1 MANPFDAYHKH
12 PVIIGNI
19 RIPMFF
25 RFTQNPNNWKLAFQ
39 KEYQQTKTIGGYVF
53 EHWGAKPATL
63 SFDVHIKK
71 DANLGNLIGYNTKT
85 TNWGLED
92 PTFSYELITLQTLY
106 NLDQRKLKGN
116 TLGDIIAEVNKQ
128 SSVVKDSLLTKS
140 AKIES
145 DIKSASPVSIGSYI
159 SSLTDT
165 IIYYKGC
172 IYSGFFKSMRIEEDP
187 REPYWHRVHV
197 EFIITTTTFD
207 WIDNVLA
214 STTAGNAILSVW
226 GTASSIMSVGSLL
239 KDVIEGIK
247 L

>member
-1 MANPFDAYHKH
+1 MANPLDSYHKH

-25 RFTQNPNNWKLAFQ
+25 RFTQNPNNWKFQAQ

-71 DANLGNLIGYNTKT
+71 DANLGNLFGYNTKT

-92 PTFSYELITLQTLY
+92 PTYSYELITLQTLY
-106 NLDQRKLKGN
+106 NIDQRKYSGGLG
-116 TLGDIIAEVNKQ
+116 TMLGDAIFKAKSVAK
-128 SSVVKDSLLTKS
+128 SSFLTAS
-140 AKIES
+140 SKIDS
-145 DIKSASPVSIGSYI
+145 DIQTASPTSIDGYLKSF
-159 SSLTDT
+159 TDT

-172 IYSGFFKSMRIEEDP
+172 LYSGFFKSMTINEDP
-187 REPYWHRVHV
+187 REPYWHSVHV
-197 EFIITTTTFD
+197 EFLITSTTLD
-207 WIDNVLA
+207 WLDNVLTGTVGGQVVLA
-214 STTAGNAILSVW
+214 AW
-226 GTASSIMSVGSLL
+226 GTATSVLTIGSLL
-239 KDVIEGIK
+239 KDVIEGIH

>member
-1 MANPFDAYHKH
+1 MATPFDAYHKH

-25 RFTQNPNNWKLAFQ
+25 RFTQNPNNWRLQFQ
-39 KEYQQTKTIGGYVF
+39 KEYQQTKTIGGYIF

-71 DANLGNLIGYNTKT
+71 DANLGNLIGFNTKT

-106 NLDQRKLKGN
+106 NLDQRKLKGV
-116 TLGDIIAEVNKQ
+116 TLSNSISEANKATA
-128 SSVVKDSLLTKS
+128 VLKDSFLSSS
-140 AKIES
+140 AKIEA
-145 DIKSASPVSIGSYI
+145 DIKSSSPTSIGSYI
-159 SSLTDT
+159 NSFTDT

-172 IYSGFFKSMRIEEDP
+172 IYSGFFKSMRIDEDP
-187 REPYWHRVHV
+187 REPYWHKVHV
-197 EFIITTTTFD
+197 EFIITSTTLD
-207 WIDNVLA
+207 WIDNILA
-214 STTAGNAILSVW
+214 STTAGNVILTVW
-226 GTASSIMSVGSLL
+226 GVSSSVMSVGSLL
-239 KDVIEGIK
+239 KDVIEGTH